1 MLGSSPVD
9 LLEEFENR
17 KTKNSAQ
24 FATVSNITKL
34 EKKKPWKEAGIF
46 RSHVRKILFI
56 PFKLISI

>member
-1 MLGSSPVD
+1 MD